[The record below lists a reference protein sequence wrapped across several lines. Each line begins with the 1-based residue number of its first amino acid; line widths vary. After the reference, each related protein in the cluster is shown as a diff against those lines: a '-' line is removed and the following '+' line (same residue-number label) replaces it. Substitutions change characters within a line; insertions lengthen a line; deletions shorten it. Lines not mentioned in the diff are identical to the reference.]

1 MASADAIQKLFGVSP
16 IPGTD
21 IFSQSAPSKIE
32 ELKSQLDPAEFEKA
46 WSEGAK
52 LSTNEAIEY
61 ACGVLDTLELSS

>member
-1 MASADAIQKLFGVSP
+1 M
-16 IPGTD
+16 TD
-21 IFSQSAPSKIE
+21 ILTKDAPSKIE

-61 ACGVLDTLELSS
+61 ACGVLDAMELS